1 MTIDG
6 KWRLS
11 IDNRHDILELQHI
24 IRTQHLF
31 LFDAEVDS
39 GDAGVGMVEE
49 IRELDECKFTLSLR
63 RRKLKDLPAEGL
75 AERVGGEVLDLE
87 IVLLLDVLQ
96 ENVDPLDR
104 VDSMFLGDEA
114 WSVE

>member
-1 MTIDG
+1 MTEA
-6 KWRLS
+6 LVFF
-11 IDNRHDILELQHI
+11 LELQHI

-39 GDAGVGMVEE
+39 GNACIGVIEE
-49 IRELDECKFTLSLR
+49 FREFDECKFSLSLGR
-63 RRKLKDLPAEGL
+63 SELEDLPAKGL
-75 AERVGGEVLDLE
+75 AERMSGEVLDLE
-87 IVLLLDVLQ
+87 VVLLLDVLQ

>member
-1 MTIDG
+1 MTEA
-6 KWRLS
+6 LVFF
-11 IDNRHDILELQHI
+11 LELQHI

-39 GDAGVGMVEE
+39 GDAGVGMIEE
-49 IRELDECKFTLSLR
+49 LRELDECKFTLSLR

-96 ENVDPLDR
+96 ENVDSLNG
-104 VDSMFLGDEA
+104 VDSMFLGDKA
-114 WSVE
+114 RSVE

>member
-1 MTIDG
+1 
-6 KWRLS
+6 
-11 IDNRHDILELQHI
+11 
-24 IRTQHLF
+24 
-31 LFDAEVDS
+31 
-39 GDAGVGMVEE
+39 MVEE

-104 VDSMFLGDEA
+104 VDSMFLEDEA
-114 WSVE
+114 RSVK

>member
-1 MTIDG
+1 MTEA
-6 KWRLS
+6 LVFF
-11 IDNRHDILELQHI
+11 LELQHI

-39 GDAGVGMVEE
+39 GDAGVGMIEE
-49 IRELDECKFTLSLR
+49 LRELDECKFTLSLR

-87 IVLLLDVLQ
+87 IVFLLYVLQ
-96 ENVDPLDR
+96 ENVDSLDR
-104 VDSMFLGDEA
+104 VDSMFLRDEA
-114 WSVE
+114 RSVE

>member
-1 MTIDG
+1 MSSSHIHP
-6 KWRLS
+6 LC
-11 IDNRHDILELQHI
+11 LELQHI

-39 GDAGVGMVEE
+39 GDAGIGMIEQFGQLNK
-49 IRELDECKFTLSLR
+49 RKFSLSLGR
-63 RRKLKDLPAEGL
+63 SELEYLPAEGL
-75 AERVGGEVLDLE
+75 AERVGREVFDLE

-104 VDSMFLGDEA
+104 VDSMFLRDEA
-114 WSVE
+114 RSVE

>member
-1 MTIDG
+1 MGGLKLPPMII
-6 KWRLS
+6 R
-11 IDNRHDILELQHI
+11 LQHI
-24 IRTQHLF
+24 IRAQHLF

-39 GDAGVGMVEE
+39 GDAGVGMIEE
-49 IRELDECKFTLSLR
+49 LRELDECKFTLSLR

-96 ENVDPLDR
+96 ENVDSLNG
-104 VDSMFLGDEA
+104 VDSMFLGDKA
-114 WSVE
+114 RSVE

>member
-1 MTIDG
+1 
-6 KWRLS
+6 
-11 IDNRHDILELQHI
+11 
-24 IRTQHLF
+24 
-31 LFDAEVDS
+31 
-39 GDAGVGMVEE
+39 MVEE
-49 IRELDECKFTLSLR
+49 LRELDECKFTLSLR

-75 AERVGGEVLDLE
+75 AERVGREVFDLE

-114 WSVE
+114 RSVK

>member
-49 IRELDECKFTLSLR
+49 LRELDECKFTLSLR

-96 ENVDPLDR
+96 ENVDSLNG

-114 WSVE
+114 RSVE

>member
-1 MTIDG
+1 
-6 KWRLS
+6 
-11 IDNRHDILELQHI
+11 
-24 IRTQHLF
+24 
-31 LFDAEVDS
+31 
-39 GDAGVGMVEE
+39 MVEE
-49 IRELDECKFTLSLR
+49 LRELDECKFTLSLR

-114 WSVE
+114 RSVK

>member
-1 MTIDG
+1 MT
-6 KWRLS
+6 
-11 IDNRHDILELQHI
+11 LELQHV
-24 IRTQHLF
+24 IRAQHLF

-39 GDAGVGMVEE
+39 GDAGIGVIEE
-49 IRELDECKFTLSLR
+49 FGQLDECEFSLSLGR
-63 RRKLKDLPAEGL
+63 SKLEYLPAEGL

-104 VDSMFLGDEA
+104 VDSMFLRDEA
-114 WSVE
+114 RSVE